1 MNFKKYLDTNLVVSL
16 LLFSIVW
23 TLVNNSYDL
32 SRDEMWYADY
42 SIKYND
48 TETRDIR
55 HLSENDIH
63 QVAFSHVYRNIERG
77 MLKIFGE
84 NIFGLRVLNLLLSLL
99 LIYTVHLW
107 QSKSIEK
114 HKNKLIV
121 FTSLLLFLPIL
132 SIYSHHARP
141 DWAMMMITA
150 TSLILL
156 VIGIERERDKY
167 LYAASFLF
175 GLTAV
180 IYWSGIAVL
189 AGALAIFLCMYITEE
204 NNKSKYI
211 YIVISLFALPVLYFS
226 YIATY
231 EFNELTSLFTEKN
244 LQTGSLL
251 AEPFISKYMSSLH
264 IFLENILKSKIQSF
278 MLFGLIFGPLILLYL
293 NGAALVDSKKR
304 KIIKFIYLF
313 IFTYVTTS
321 LVRGGGVRYLYFI
334 LPVFLFLNMYIL
346 TILNQKRESLISR
359 GYFIGILALV
369 FLSIFKTTMYVYD
382 NKGQWSQYKKYE
394 SDLQYILKD
403 ADGRA
408 LTSFEFAWI
417 LKDID
422 KLYIENFLFFIPD
435 TYYKFKEV
443 MIKSNVS
450 TILIDE
456 TTRSRMINIKDD
468 NINQVWYQYLH
479 RYIGENFIKKEE
491 IFNIYYR
498 KNKKMSP
505 SDNRGYKTEVWQ
517 KL

>member
-1 MNFKKYLDTNLVVSL
+1 MNFKKYLDTNLAVSL

-23 TLVNNSYDL
+23 ILVNNSYDL

-42 SIKYND
+42 SVKYND
-48 TETRDIR
+48 SETTDIR
-55 HLSENDIH
+55 HLSEIDVH
-63 QVAFSHVYRNIERG
+63 QIAFSHVYRNIERG
-77 MLKIFGE
+77 MLNIFGE

-167 LYAASFLF
+167 LYVASFLF
-175 GLTAV
+175 GLAAV
-180 IYWSGIAVL
+180 IYWSGIAAL
-189 AGALAIFLCMYITEE
+189 AGALVIFLFMYITEE
-204 NNKSKYI
+204 SNKSKYI
-211 YIVISLFALPVLYFS
+211 YIVISLFALPIVYFL

-231 EFNELTSLFTEKN
+231 EFNELISLFTEKK
-244 LQTGSLL
+244 LQTGRLL
-251 AEPFISKYMSSLH
+251 SEPFISKYMSSLN
-264 IFLENILKSKIQSF
+264 IFLDNLIKSRTQSF
-278 MLFGLIFGPLILLYL
+278 MSLCLIFGPLILLYL
-293 NGAALVDSKKR
+293 DGVALVDSKKR
-304 KIIKFIYLF
+304 KIIKLLYLF
-313 IFTYVTTS
+313 IFTYLAVS
-321 LVRGGGVRYLYFI
+321 LVRGGGVRYLNFI
-334 LPVFLFLNMYIL
+334 IPVFLFLNIYVL
-346 TILNQKRESLISR
+346 TILNQKREGLISR
-359 GYFIGILALV
+359 GYFIGIIMLV
-369 FLSIFKTTMYVYD
+369 ILSIFKTTIYAYD

-403 ADGRA
+403 SDGRA

-422 KLYIENFLFFIPD
+422 KLYIESFIFFIPD
-435 TYYKFKEV
+435 TYHEFREI
-443 MIKSNVS
+443 MLKSDVN
-450 TILIDE
+450 ILIIDE
-456 TTRSRMINIKDD
+456 ATRSRMFNTKND
-468 NINQVWYQYLH
+468 NGNGVWYQYLH
-479 RYIGENFIKKEE
+479 RYMSENFIKKEE
-491 IFNIYYR
+491 VFNIYYR

-505 SDNRGYKTEVWQ
+505 SDNRGYKTEIWQ